1 MRVLVAVVMATFIAG
16 AVAPTEAKVLV
27 TINKSAQRLTVSVD
41 GEPRYDWAVSTGRA
55 GRDTPSG
62 TYRAFR
68 MEKDHYSKEWDDAPM
83 PHSIFFTQT
92 GHAIHG
98 SFETAKI
105 GSPASAGCVRLAPE
119 NAEKLFALVE
129 EQGVLNTTVEVTGDV
144 RVALARRTP
153 QSAATEEDGNVTPQR
168 GYGAPPRF
176 VEPARPR
183 YGEGPRPPYYA
194 QPYGEPYY
202 ARRPPSPYAPPPGYY
217 YEPQPYPRY
226 YRW

>member
-1 MRVLVAVVMATFIAG
+1 
-16 AVAPTEAKVLV
+16 
-27 TINKSAQRLTVSVD
+27 
-41 GEPRYDWAVSTGRA
+41 
-55 GRDTPSG
+55 
-62 TYRAFR
+62 
-68 MEKDHYSKEWDDAPM
+68 M

-168 GYGAPPRF
+168 GYGAPPQF

>member
-1 MRVLVAVVMATFIAG
+1 MRMLVAVVMATFIAG
-16 AVAPTEAKVLV
+16 AVAPAEAKVLV
-27 TINKSAQRLTVSVD
+27 TINKSTQRVTVAVD
-41 GEPRYDWAVSTGRA
+41 GEPRYAWAVSTGRA

-129 EQGVLNTTVEVTGDV
+129 EHGVLNTTVEVTGDL
-144 RVALARRTP
+144 RVALARGKP
-153 QSAATEEDGNVTPQR
+153 LVASEDDDVRPR
-168 GYGAPPRF
+168 GYGTTPRY
-176 VEPARPR
+176 EELARPR
-183 YGEGPRPPYYA
+183 YRDAPGPYYA
-194 QPYGEPYY
+194 QPAPYPYGQSPYY
-202 ARRPPSPYAPPPGYY
+202 RGLPPGYF
-217 YEPQPYPRY
+217 YEPQPYPRH